1 MSLKRSTLTRVWKQ
15 RCKDAVF
22 APRSLFSS
30 SPSSLHP
37 PFPPFLS
44 SRLQLFT
51 EQPLGAHQVLR
62 CCESPHSL
70 LCWLSRSPSPPES
83 GFLLISS
90 PALHTAKRCMT
101 QSVLL
106 RCFFT
111 PGLCWSPPP
120 QSDLS
125 PTSLDKW
132 YLGKDLCLMK
142 SHCKV
147 PSLWLHARIWLTGK
161 WMVFKF
167 RPNSHLVTS

>member
-1 MSLKRSTLTRVWKQ
+1 MSLKRSTLTWLWKQ
-15 RCKDAVF
+15 RCKDTAF
-22 APRSLFSS
+22 APRSLFYSFPFSLHSPFSPSLSS
-30 SPSSLHP
+30 S
-37 PFPPFLS
+37 
-44 SRLQLFT
+44 LQLFT
-51 EQPLGAHQVLR
+51 DHPLGAHQVLR

-83 GFLLISS
+83 GFLLTSS
-90 PALHTAKRCMT
+90 PALHTAKLHMT

-120 QSDLS
+120 QSDIN

-142 SHCKV
+142 SQSIV
-147 PSLWLHARIWLTGK
+147 PSLWLHGGIWLTGK
-161 WMVFKF
+161 GMVFKF
-167 RPNSHLVTS
+167 RSNSHLVTS